1 MTKIEVFDPAMC
13 CSTGVCG
20 PDVDQKFV
28 DFAANVDWGM
38 GQGIKIQRY
47 NLGQQ
52 PLEFANNPTVKS
64 FLERSGAD
72 ALPLILV
79 EGEIALAGRYP
90 TRDELARLA
99 GVTPA
104 PVASAPKQSSGC
116 CGSAKS
122 NTPSNT
128 PTNSCC

>member
-1 MTKIEVFDPAMC
+1 MNKIEVFDPAMC

-28 DFAANVDWGM
+28 DFATNVDWGT

-104 PVASAPKQSSGC
+104 PAVSAPKQSSGC
-116 CGSAKS
+116 CGSS
-122 NTPSNT
+122 PSKT
-128 PTNSCC
+128 TSSSCC

>member
-1 MTKIEVFDPAMC
+1 MNKIEVFDPAMC

-28 DFAANVDWGM
+28 DFAANVDWGT

-64 FLERSGAD
+64 FLERSGVD

-90 TRDELARLA
+90 TR
-99 GVTPA
+99 
-104 PVASAPKQSSGC
+104 
-116 CGSAKS
+116 
-122 NTPSNT
+122 
-128 PTNSCC
+128 